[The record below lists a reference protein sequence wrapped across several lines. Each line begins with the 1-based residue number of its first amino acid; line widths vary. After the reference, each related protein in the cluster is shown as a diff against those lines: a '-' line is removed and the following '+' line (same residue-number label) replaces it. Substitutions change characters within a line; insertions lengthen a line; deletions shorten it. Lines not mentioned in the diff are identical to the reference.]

1 MYRPLTPSHGRE
13 LAAESQLATTGTA
26 PVLGTTSPD
35 TQTDSRC
42 YLPASKPNFRSID
55 TGVSS
60 TPTRCSTDFHRKHG
74 VCVYGSPL
82 YHFTGNTVSD
92 MTDTDDL
99 FIREDPIFI
108 NKELLE
114 ISHLPEEGRI
124 VGRDEEISQLANAVN
139 PAIFGQS
146 PSNVLIY
153 GKTGTGKSLC
163 AKYVSTRLVDTAA
176 DEGVN
181 AAHAYVDCAQ
191 DTTETQAVQ
200 TLASTLNNE
209 ARTGIRIP
217 DKGISTATYYK
228 RLWQI
233 LEEEYDVALI
243 TLDEIDKLEND
254 DILMQLS
261 RAGEAGKIE
270 SCKIGVVG
278 ISNKI
283 KYKERMDERVK
294 SSLCEREFVFPPY
307 DASQL
312 NDIMEA
318 RSDAFR
324 DGVLGDGVI
333 PRAAALAAREHGDA
347 RKAIDILR
355 YAGEIAQS
363 TEADMVKEEFV
374 VQARERAE
382 TDRFRELIRGSTPHS
397 RYVLQ
402 ALTAL
407 SLENEAQDGF
417 RTTRIYD
424 LYERICE
431 SQGVDAL
438 SLRRV
443 RDLLKEHAFLDVLE
457 QSRHSGGS
465 AEGSYTEHMLL
476 EDPSVVQEVLS
487 GTVDTDDI

>member
-1 MYRPLTPSHGRE
+1 MS
-13 LAAESQLATTGTA
+13 ES
-26 PVLGTTSPD
+26 
-35 TQTDSRC
+35 
-42 YLPASKPNFRSID
+42 
-55 TGVSS
+55 
-60 TPTRCSTDFHRKHG
+60 
-74 VCVYGSPL
+74 
-82 YHFTGNTVSD
+82 
-92 MTDTDDL
+92 DDL
-99 FIREDPIFI
+99 FIREDPIFV

-114 ISHLPEEGRI
+114 INHLPDEGRI

-139 PAIFGQS
+139 PGIFGQS

-163 AKYVSTRLVDTAA
+163 AKYVSSRLVETA
-176 DEGVN
+176 DEEGVR

-191 DTTETQAVQ
+191 DGTETQAVQ
-200 TLASTLNNE
+200 TIASSVNTDG
-209 ARTGIRIP
+209 TDIYIP

-228 RLWQI
+228 RLWKI
-233 LEEEYDVALI
+233 LDEEYDVVLVM
-243 TLDEIDKLEND
+243 LDEIDKLEDD

-261 RAGEAGKIE
+261 RAGEAGKLT

-283 KYKERMDERVK
+283 KYKDRMDERVK

-312 NDIMEA
+312 NDIMTA

-324 DGVLGDGVI
+324 DGVLDEGVI

-363 TEADMVKEEFV
+363 VEAATVREEFV
-374 VQARERAE
+374 TQARERAE

-402 ALTAL
+402 ALTML
-407 SLENEAQDGF
+407 SLDGGNGSHDGVEDQGF
-417 RTTRIYD
+417 RTTRIYE
-424 LYERICE
+424 LYEQICRQEGSE
-431 SQGVDAL
+431 SL

-443 RDLLKEHAFLDVLE
+443 RDLLKEHAFLDIVE
-457 QSRHSGGS
+457 QSRYSGGS
-465 AEGSYTEHMLL
+465 AEGSYTEHTLL
-476 EDPSVVQEVLS
+476 EDPTVVRDVLA
-487 GTVDTDDI
+487 DTIE

>member
-1 MYRPLTPSHGRE
+1 MS
-13 LAAESQLATTGTA
+13 
-26 PVLGTTSPD
+26 
-35 TQTDSRC
+35 DS
-42 YLPASKPNFRSID
+42 
-55 TGVSS
+55 
-60 TPTRCSTDFHRKHG
+60 
-74 VCVYGSPL
+74 
-82 YHFTGNTVSD
+82 
-92 MTDTDDL
+92 DDL
-99 FIREDPIFI
+99 FIREDPIFV

-114 ISHLPEEGRI
+114 ISHLPDEDRI

-163 AKYVSTRLVDTAA
+163 AKYVSSQLVSTAE
-176 DEGVN
+176 DEGID
-181 AAHAYVDCAQ
+181 AIFAYVDCAQ

-200 TLASTLNNE
+200 TIADNVNTPESD
-209 ARTGIRIP
+209 IYIP

-228 RLWQI
+228 RLWRI
-233 LEEEYDVALI
+233 LDAHHDVALI
-243 TLDEIDKLEND
+243 ILDEIDKLED
-254 DILMQLS
+254 DSILMQLS

-270 SCKIGVVG
+270 DCKIGVTG

-283 KYKERMDERVK
+283 KYKDRMDERVK

-307 DASQL
+307 DATQL
-312 NDIMEA
+312 NEIMEA

-324 DGVLGDGVI
+324 DGVLEDGVI

-363 TEADMVKEEFV
+363 TNADTVPEDFV

-382 TDRFRELIRGSTPHS
+382 TDRFSELISGSTPHS

-402 ALTAL
+402 ALTVL
-407 SLENEAQDGF
+407 SLNDEDATGY

-424 LYERICE
+424 VYEDICRQE
-431 SQGVDAL
+431 GADAL

-443 RDLLKEHAFLDVLE
+443 RDLLKEHAFLDVIE

-465 AEGSYTEHMLL
+465 AEGSYTEHELL
-476 EDPSVVQEVLS
+476 EDPEVVKEVLEE
-487 GTVDTDDI
+487 TIE

>member
-1 MYRPLTPSHGRE
+1 MRPG
-13 LAAESQLATTGTA
+13 
-26 PVLGTTSPD
+26 
-35 TQTDSRC
+35 
-42 YLPASKPNFRSID
+42 FRW
-55 TGVSS
+55 
-60 TPTRCSTDFHRKHG
+60 TPTPVSTGPEERSHVVSPETRCVCVGEKVKTFHRKPG
-74 VCVYGSPL
+74 VREMSE
-82 YHFTGNTVSD
+82 S
-92 MTDTDDL
+92 DDL
-99 FIREDPIFI
+99 FMREDPIFV

-114 ISHLPEEGRI
+114 INHLPDEGRI

-139 PAIFGQS
+139 PGIFGQS

-163 AKYVSTRLVDTAA
+163 AKYVSSRLVETAHE
-176 DEGVN
+176 EGVD
-181 AAHAYVDCAQ
+181 AVHAYVDCAQ
-191 DTTETQAVQ
+191 DGTETQAVQ
-200 TLASTLNNE
+200 TIASSVNTD
-209 ARTGIRIP
+209 RTDVYIP

-228 RLWQI
+228 RLWRI
-233 LEEEYDVALI
+233 LDNEYDVVLI
-243 TLDEIDKLEND
+243 ILDEIDKLEDD

-261 RAGEAGKIE
+261 RAGEAGKLS
-270 SCKIGVVG
+270 SCKIGVLG

-283 KYKERMDERVK
+283 KYKDRMDERVK

-312 NDIMEA
+312 NDIMTA

-324 DGVLGDGVI
+324 DGVLKDGVI

-363 TEADMVKEEFV
+363 TEAETVREEFV
-374 VQARERAE
+374 TRARERAE

-402 ALTAL
+402 ALTML
-407 SLENEAQDGF
+407 SLNARDGSDDDVENVGF
-417 RTTRIYD
+417 RTTEIYD
-424 LYERICE
+424 LYDHICGQE
-431 SQGVDAL
+431 GSDSL

-443 RDLLKEHAFLDVLE
+443 RDLLKEHAFLDIVE

-465 AEGSYTEHMLL
+465 AEGSYTEHTLL
-476 EDPSVVQEVLS
+476 EDPDVVRDVL
-487 GTVDTDDI
+487 VDTID

>member
-1 MYRPLTPSHGRE
+1 MPKS
-13 LAAESQLATTGTA
+13 
-26 PVLGTTSPD
+26 
-35 TQTDSRC
+35 
-42 YLPASKPNFRSID
+42 
-55 TGVSS
+55 
-60 TPTRCSTDFHRKHG
+60 
-74 VCVYGSPL
+74 
-82 YHFTGNTVSD
+82 
-92 MTDTDDL
+92 DDL

-114 ISHLPEEGRI
+114 ISHLPDEGRI

-163 AKYVSTRLVDTAA
+163 AKYVSRRLVETAEE
-176 DEGVN
+176 EGITAVF
-181 AAHAYVDCAQ
+181 AYVDCAQ

-200 TLASTLNNE
+200 TIASSVNTDS
-209 ARTGIRIP
+209 TDIYIP

-228 RLWQI
+228 RLWRLLNQ
-233 LEEEYDVALI
+233 EYDVALI
-243 TLDEIDKLEND
+243 ILDEIDKLED
-254 DILMQLS
+254 DAILMQLS
-261 RAGEAGKIE
+261 RAGEAGKVTD
-270 SCKIGVVG
+270 CKIGVMG

-283 KYKERMDERVK
+283 KYKDRMDERVK

-307 DASQL
+307 NASQL
-312 NDIMEA
+312 NEIMLA

-324 DGVLGDGVI
+324 NGVLEDAVI

-355 YAGEIAQS
+355 YAGEIAQ
-363 TEADMVKEEFV
+363 AKDVDVVQEEFV

-382 TDRFRELIRGSTPHS
+382 VDRFRELIRGSTPHS

-402 ALTAL
+402 ALTVL
-407 SLENEAQDGF
+407 SLDHQRDGDSVEHHGF

-424 LYERICE
+424 VYEQICRQE
-431 SQGVDAL
+431 GTDAL

-443 RDLLKEHAFLDVLE
+443 RDLLKEHAFLDILE
-457 QSRHSGGS
+457 QTRHSGGS
-465 AEGSYTEHMLL
+465 AEGSYTEHTLL
-476 EDPSVVQEVLS
+476 ENPEVVKDVLED
-487 GTVDTDDI
+487 TVE

>member
-1 MYRPLTPSHGRE
+1 MSE
-13 LAAESQLATTGTA
+13 A
-26 PVLGTTSPD
+26 
-35 TQTDSRC
+35 
-42 YLPASKPNFRSID
+42 
-55 TGVSS
+55 
-60 TPTRCSTDFHRKHG
+60 
-74 VCVYGSPL
+74 
-82 YHFTGNTVSD
+82 
-92 MTDTDDL
+92 DDL
-99 FIREDPIFI
+99 FIREDPIFK

-114 ISHLPEEGRI
+114 INHLPDEGRI
-124 VGRDEEISQLANAVN
+124 VGRDEEINQLANAVN

-163 AKYVSTRLVDTAA
+163 AKYVSTRLVETAA
-176 DEGVN
+176 DEGVT
-181 AAHAYVDCAQ
+181 AASAYVDCAQ

-200 TLASTLNNE
+200 TIADALNRPSTS
-209 ARTGIRIP
+209 IRIP

-228 RLWQI
+228 RLWSI
-233 LEEEYDVALI
+233 LDSEYDVALVI
-243 TLDEIDKLEND
+243 LDEIDKLED
-254 DILMQLS
+254 DSILMQLS

-270 SCKIGVVG
+270 SCKIGVIGV
-278 ISNKI
+278 SNKI

-307 DASQL
+307 DADQL
-312 NDIMEA
+312 NAIMDA

-324 DGVLGDGVI
+324 DGVLEDDVI

-363 TEADMVKEEFV
+363 REAETVRDEFIT
-374 VQARERAE
+374 QARERAE

-402 ALTAL
+402 ALTIL
-407 SLENEAQDGF
+407 SLNDPDVEVGY
-417 RTTRIYD
+417 RTTRV
-424 LYERICE
+424 YEVYEQICDSE
-431 SQGVDAL
+431 GSDTL

-443 RDLLKEHAFLDVLE
+443 RDLLKEHAFLDVIE

-465 AEGSYTEHMLL
+465 AEGSYTEHKLL
-476 EDPSVVQEVLS
+476 EEPEVVKNVLAENL
-487 GTVDTDDI
+487 DEE